1 MTEERK
7 IELDGLRGYAAI
19 AVVIYHSVLGLDG
32 TQIERVLRG
41 AWSDL
46 GPYDIATKVLF
57 KVFNGELAVTLFFI
71 LSGAVLFKSLMR
83 EDGGLGGIAVKFY
96 VRRFFRIYPA
106 LLVCLVACGL
116 AFSAG
121 GRDVT
126 MQDFVANA
134 LLYDF
139 RINGATWTINA
150 EMIAPAFLLLC
161 YAGYRAGREWGLAI
175 VTFGLVYLLALP
187 QFDGYLVYFRISW
200 LGFALGVLIPT
211 RIGEMAA
218 SVLPRWSWAAMLIVM
233 IILRWPL
240 REICIALLVATIY
253 YRRADGIDTF
263 LSNRMSQFLGRISYS
278 LYLFNV
284 LFLELICDRMRQY
297 PWAVAHP
304 LEAGIGVALVVIACT
319 IPVAYLSWACI
330 EMPFNRLGHR
340 LTGRRRAVPAVP
352 QSVPL

>member
-1 MTEERK
+1 MAEERK

-32 TQIERVLRG
+32 TQLDRIVRG
-41 AWSDL
+41 AWSNL
-46 GPYDIATKVLF
+46 GPYDAATKVFF
-57 KVFNGELAVTLFFI
+57 KIFNGELAVMLFFV

-83 EDGGLGGIAVKFY
+83 EDGQLGGIAIRFY

-106 LLVCLVACGL
+106 LLACLVVCGL
-116 AFSAG
+116 AFFAG
-121 GRDVT
+121 GRAVT

-150 EMIAPAFLLLC
+150 EMIAPVFLLLC

-175 VTFGLVYLLALP
+175 VVFGLMYVLTRP
-187 QFDGYLVYFRISW
+187 QFDDYLVYFKVSW
-200 LGFALGVLIPT
+200 VGFALGALIPT

-218 SVLPRWSWAAMLIVM
+218 SVLPRWSWLALLLGM

-253 YRRADGIDTF
+253 YRRADGIAAF
-263 LSNRMSQFLGRISYS
+263 LSNRISQFLGKISYS
-278 LYLFNV
+278 FYLFNV
-284 LFLELICDRMRQY
+284 LFLELILDRVRHH
-297 PWAVAHP
+297 PWVAAHP
-304 LEAGIGVALVVIACT
+304 LEAGTCVALVVIACT
-319 IPVAYLSWACI
+319 IPLAYLSWAYI

-340 LTGRRRAVPAVP
+340 LTGRRQAVPAVP
-352 QSVPL
+352 QSVTL